1 MPGEV
6 RRIPIRC
13 DIFFKTKQ
21 CFADHLLLPL
31 FALLRFGK
39 LLFAYAFEQRQDE
52 LQRAAFDPFAVRMRI
67 LLLGKISG
75 GEIRF
80 MGQRIDGKKGHDI
93 AGMGLAQCL
102 EGRHVFGNLTVKEN
116 LQMGA
121 YLRRDADGI
130 KRDFEYV
137 YNLFPR
143 LKEREAQGAKTLSGG
158 EQQMLAVGRA
168 LMQSPKLLM
177 MDEPSLGLAPLVIQE
192 IFNTIKRINADGIP
206 ILLIEQNSNAALKVA
221 NRGYV
226 IENGEIVLADT
237 SANLLANED
246 VKKAYLGG
254 Q

>member
-1 MPGEV
+1 MSKILEVKDLHYHYGEIHALKGISLDV
-6 RRIPIRC
+6 DEGEIVTLIGANGAG
-13 DIFFKTKQ
+13 KTTTLH
-21 CFADHLLLPL
+21 CIS
-31 FALLRFGK
+31 G
-39 LLFAYAFEQRQDE
+39 
-52 LQRAAFDPFAVRMRI
+52 
-67 LLLGKISG
+67 LLGKISG

-80 MGQRIDGKKGHDI
+80 MGKRIDGHKGHDI

-102 EGRHVFGNLTVKEN
+102 EGRQVFGNLTVKEN

-121 YLRRDADGI
+121 YLRKDADSV
-130 KRDFEYV
+130 KQDFEYV

-143 LKEREAQGAKTLSGG
+143 LKERENQGAKTLSGG

-168 LMQSPKLLM
+168 LMQKPKLLM

-221 NRGYV
+221 KRGYV
-226 IENGEIVLADT
+226 IENGHIVLADT

-254 Q
+254 